1 MPKLIKFGRV
11 APDAWTLVRD
21 AEAAMPSTPAIVP
34 LATWLAQPVAARRTL
49 GVWLAP
55 DQDPAALAP
64 YLAELDVVAVDFPQF
79 ADGRG
84 YSIARLLRERY
95 GYKAELRAIG
105 DIQRDQLYFLQQ
117 VGFDAF
123 ALPAGCQPEQEMAGF
138 KDFSEGYQTSFLRK
152 NPLFRSQREDIA
164 S

>member
-1 MPKLIKFGRV
+1 MPKLIKSGQV
-11 APDAWTLVRD
+11 SPDAWVLVRD
-21 AEAAMPSTPAIVP
+21 ADAAIPHEPAIVP
-34 LATWLAQPVAARRTL
+34 LAPWLVRSMAAGRPL

-55 DQDPAALAP
+55 DQDPAVLAP
-64 YLAELDVVAVDFPQF
+64 YLAELGVVAVDFPQF

-95 GYKAELRAIG
+95 GYQGELRAIG

-123 ALPAGCQPEQEMAGF
+123 ALPAGCQPEQEMAGL
-138 KDFSEGYQTSFLRK
+138 KDFSAGYQTSFLRK
-152 NPLFRSQREDIA
+152 NPLFRSQREGIT